1 MVGDG
6 GEIEELFAGQA
17 VKVLVASDDGDHL
30 HVLRR
35 DGSLARVTLP
45 GPSALKAGD
54 ILLLGERQW
63 EHIPPEA
70 WSEETSIAVVRSVI
84 DDELLIEGGIGSG
97 LRMVPRLGV
106 DAAVGNT
113 IEYAEGRGV
122 LRVLSVGPI
131 RTHDRELS
139 DEPLDRFKASPT
151 DARLTFEDFGG
162 YPNVVARAREL
173 IETQLERKDYL
184 DAIGARPVRGIL
196 FTGAPGTGKTMLAKI
211 IAHQSDADF
220 FVVSGPEIVSK
231 WLGDSEGLLRRIF
244 EAANAAKRAIIFFDE
259 VDSVA
264 EKRQGDSHEAS
275 KRLVAQFLTEMD
287 GFGQRADGNVI
298 VIAATNRVDDV
309 DPALRRPGRFDWE
322 IEFGLPTLADRQAIL
337 DVSSRNVSTFGPLP
351 TAEIA
356 CRTDGWSAAK
366 LTSIWTEAAL
376 IAAQAGRCSIHEL
389 DFVEGFERVANRPSP
404 GGAAGV

>member
-1 MVGDG
+1 MIGDS
-6 GEIEELFAGQA
+6 GEVEELFAGQA
-17 VKVLVASDDGDHL
+17 VKVLVSSDNGDDL

-35 DGSLARVTLP
+35 DGSLAHVTLP
-45 GPSALKAGD
+45 GPSDLEAGD
-54 ILLLGERQW
+54 IVLLGERRW
-63 EHIPPEA
+63 EQIPPEA
-70 WSEETSIAVVRSVI
+70 WSEETSISVVRSVM

-97 LRMVPRLGV
+97 LRVVPRLGV

-113 IEYAEGRGV
+113 VEYAEGRGV

-131 RTHDRELS
+131 RTHDRELN
-139 DEPLDRFKASPT
+139 DEPLDRFKVSPSE
-151 DARLTFEDFGG
+151 AGPTFDDFGG
-162 YPNVVARAREL
+162 YPDVIARAREL
-173 IETQLERKDYL
+173 IETQLERKDHL
-184 DAIGARPVRGIL
+184 DAIGARPVKGIL
-196 FTGAPGTGKTMLAKI
+196 FTGPPGTGKTMLAKI
-211 IAHQSDADF
+211 IAHQSKAEF

-287 GFGQRADGNVI
+287 GFSERSDSNVI
-298 VIAATNRVDDV
+298 VIAATNRVHDV

-322 IEFGLPTLADRQAIL
+322 IEFGLPTLTDRQAIL
-337 DVSSRNVSTFGPLP
+337 DVSSRKVATTSPLP
-351 TAEIA
+351 TAEVA
-356 CRTDGWSAAK
+356 DRTDGWSAAK

-376 IAAQAGRCSIHEL
+376 IAAQADRRSICML
-389 DFVEGFERVANRPSP
+389 DFVEGFERVENRPSP
-404 GGAAGV
+404 EGAQRG